1 MEIKDT
7 ITELQK
13 YPALY
18 NSVSNLLSRK
28 FGIKSAEASLLCTYV
43 TLRYIQLILS
53 MSTEISSW
61 DLKDPDIIY
70 KEDIINLF
78 FNEKVNNE
86 KKNILQPQSPV

>member
-28 FGIKSAEASLLCTYV
+28 FDIKSAELSLLCTYV
-43 TLRYIQLILS
+43 ALRYIQLILS
-53 MSTEISSW
+53 ISTEVNSW
-61 DLKDPDIIY
+61 DLKDPEITY

-86 KKNILQPQSPV
+86 KKNIL

>member
-28 FGIKSAEASLLCTYV
+28 FSIKSSEVSLLCTYV

-53 MSTEISSW
+53 LSTEICSW

-70 KEDIINLF
+70 KEDIMNLF

-86 KKNILQPQSPV
+86 KKTIL